1 MSIYCKD
8 ESVKVAIGF
17 IETENMAATFLYCYQ
32 VFVMELAADIFC
44 KYDFF

>member
-8 ESVKVAIGF
+8 ESVKVAIGS

-32 VFVMELAADIFC
+32 VFVCFC
-44 KYDFF
+44 LCYI